1 MSLTATELERLK
13 SILIHKV
20 HHIKRVLQV
29 TEKLI
34 AVSDVKQREELWKEV
49 EDMSAILERVRMEF
63 VNEVLVFMARRQPL
77 GRELLTAH
85 ILISIAYD
93 VYRISRY
100 CREIARIDSMLA
112 SSSSGL
118 STVAN
123 LSEAFKEAVKAIEAA
138 LSDLVEFSPR
148 RTNIVKEID
157 TRIDDVYKSVLLE
170 ITSSTTVS
178 RDMAVKALIMRHI
191 ERMVDHAQYI
201 EQYLSELI

>member
-1 MSLTATELERLK
+1 MSLTMTELERLK
-13 SILIHKV
+13 SILV
-20 HHIKRVLQV
+20 HMAQHIKRVLRV
-29 TEKLI
+29 TEKLV
-34 AVSDVKQREELWKEV
+34 AVSDVRQREELWKEI
-49 EDMSAILERVRMEF
+49 EDIATILERVRREF

-112 SSSSGL
+112 PSSGL
-118 STVAN
+118 STVTN
-123 LSEAFKEAVKAIEAA
+123 LSEAFKEAVKAVEVA
-138 LSDLVEFSPR
+138 LSDLIEFSPKR
-148 RTNIVKEID
+148 VEIVKEFD
-157 TRIDDVYKSVLLE
+157 THIDDMYKTVLLE
-170 ITSSTTVS
+170 ITSSATVS
-178 RDMAVKALIMRHI
+178 REMAVKALIMRHI